1 MQTDESP
8 KQSSE
13 SSTHHSITD
22 VKEILKKQTKKQLV
36 DLIEV
41 LMQYNKEGDKEE
53 TCEQCEYVQAAVEA
67 LYQLPHTKESVDT
80 LPIGQMTFLDV
91 EKYFQLER
99 QVPLSG
105 TSWEEPLPHIEL
117 PQCAYQMLEIIDRS
131 ARRCV
136 QNEALIRYSV
146 NNILFA
152 VLDTVTMS
160 ALDDAQPLNP
170 SDPSPFYSLFASNPS
185 FLILGHHG
193 YLHRIA
199 PTPCTGRPRP
209 SAG

>member
-1 MQTDESP
+1 
-8 KQSSE
+8 
-13 SSTHHSITD
+13 
-22 VKEILKKQTKKQLV
+22 
-36 DLIEV
+36 
-41 LMQYNKEGDKEE
+41 
-53 TCEQCEYVQAAVEA
+53 
-67 LYQLPHTKESVDT
+67 
-80 LPIGQMTFLDV
+80 
-91 EKYFQLER
+91 
-99 QVPLSG
+99 
-105 TSWEEPLPHIEL
+105 
-117 PQCAYQMLEIIDRS
+117 MLEIIDRS